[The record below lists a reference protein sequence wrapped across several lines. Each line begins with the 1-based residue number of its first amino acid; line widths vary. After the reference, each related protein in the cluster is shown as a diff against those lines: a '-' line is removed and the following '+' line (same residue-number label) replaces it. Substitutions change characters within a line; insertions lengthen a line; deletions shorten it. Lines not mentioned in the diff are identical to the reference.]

1 MNCIRKPL
9 RIFIVMSCAAAA
21 TMFYGTTVY
30 GEACTYNEA
39 LMAFQQGN
47 AVRGQALMTMAAKD
61 GDKRAQA
68 LFSALREAFGS
79 EHDAEDAM
87 HMALATAEDEPKE

>member
-1 MNCIRKPL
+1 MNAIRKSL
-9 RIFIVMSCAAAA
+9 RILIAMGCAAAA
-21 TMFYGTTVY
+21 TVVY
-30 GEACTYNEA
+30 AEACTYNEA

-61 GDKRAQA
+61 GDQRAVA
-68 LFSALREAFGS
+68 LFAALQETFGG

-87 HMALATAEDEPKE
+87 RMALATAGNDPKE